1 MSEEPSADATSVASA
16 LLSGRYRVHIDRPLP
31 TLDSPL
37 AKAVEADDPRSPGRA
52 MFALVCDPNLIPRFD
67 VTSQLSRL
75 VRLPMV
81 VPVDAGAIA
90 WPATGGRR
98 FAIVFDFS
106 MGERLVPPGAARFPA
121 WREDRVIR
129 EVVTPLIPA
138 LRELNSRSLHHRAI
152 RADNLFYADSSR
164 TAAVLGECVSVPPG
178 LSQPVL
184 YEPIDAAIARP
195 AGRGP
200 GRVGDDLYNF
210 GVALVVLLS
219 GGNPVPDLD
228 DEEII
233 AEKIRAGTYAALVR
247 HLRLSLQMMEL
258 LRGLL
263 CDDPKDRWTMKDL
276 ELWVGGRH
284 LSPKQPTL
292 PPRAARS
299 IEFAGREYWT
309 RLALS
314 HAMGLNWS
322 DAARLISSGDLEN
335 WLRRSFGDEESAD
348 SIQTLSAFAGGTPE
362 NIDRLISRALMV
374 LEPTFPIRYRR
385 LSARLE
391 GLPQA
396 FAIEYDD
403 DELRPA
409 FEEVLRAKLP
419 QSLLQSQAGPPA
431 EHGPLMKTFDMM
443 SFFVERPLVG
453 QGLERALYES
463 NRPWPCRSPMI
474 ARDGVN
480 DLESILPALERVAQR
495 GGASGEPVDSHI
507 AAFCYTHRKSLSESI
522 MRGLNDR
529 DMAARRL
536 AIIRLLAEVQRATGP
551 SQRYPALSAWI
562 AGLLPPIIESFHNRF
577 FRIQLGQEVER
588 LAGDGSLVDL
598 QFIVDS
604 LTARSADTNGFAEAR
619 REYMDLAQSV
629 AWLES
634 GGLVSRE
641 HVVSKSRQAATFVS
655 ATFSGMAILI
665 LSIAY
670 VI

>member
-1 MSEEPSADATSVASA
+1 MSEEPSADAASVASA
-16 LLSGRYRVHIDRPLP
+16 LLNGRYRIHIDRPLP
-31 TLDSPL
+31 KLDSPL

-52 MFALVCDPNLIPRFD
+52 MFALVCDPNLIPRLD
-67 VTSQLSRL
+67 VTSQLARL
-75 VRLPMV
+75 VRLPLV
-81 VPVDAGAIA
+81 VPADAGAIA

-98 FAIVFDFS
+98 FAIVFDVS
-106 MGERLVPPGAARFPA
+106 MGERIVPPGAARFPA

-138 LRELNSRSLHHRAI
+138 LRELNSRSLWHRAI

-164 TAAVLGECVSVPPG
+164 TSVVLGECVSVPPG

-200 GRVGDDLYNF
+200 GRKGDDLYNF

-219 GGNPVPDLD
+219 GGNPVPDLS
-228 DEEII
+228 DEEMI
-233 AEKIRAGTYAALVR
+233 AAKIRVGTYATLVR
-247 HLRLSLQMMEL
+247 HLCLSLHMMEI

-263 CDDPKDRWTMKDL
+263 CDDPRDRWTMSDL
-276 ELWVGGRH
+276 ELWAGGRH

-292 PPRAARS
+292 PPRAARC

-309 RLALS
+309 RPALC
-314 HAMGLNWS
+314 HAMGQSWS
-322 DAARLISSGDLEN
+322 DAGQLISSGELEN
-335 WLRRSFGDEESAD
+335 WLRRSLVDEESAA
-348 SIQTLSAFAGGTPE
+348 SVQTLSAFAGAAPE
-362 NIDRLISRALMV
+362 NSDRLVSRALMV

-396 FAIEYDD
+396 FAVEYDD

-443 SFFVERPLVG
+443 SFFVERSQVG

-474 ARDGVN
+474 AQDGVN
-480 DLESILPALERVAQR
+480 DLESLLPALERFAHR
-495 GGASGEPVDSHI
+495 GGTSGEPVDRHI
-507 AAFCYTHRKSLSESI
+507 AAFCYAHRKSLSEGI
-522 MRGLNDR
+522 MRDLNKR
-529 DMAARRL
+529 DTAARRL
-536 AIIRLLAEVQRATGP
+536 AMIRLLAEVQRATGP
-551 SQRYPALSAWI
+551 SRRYPSLSAWI
-562 AGLLPPIIESFHNRF
+562 AGLLPPIIESFHNRS
-577 FRIQLGQEVER
+577 FRVQLAREVER
-588 LAGDGSLVDL
+588 LAGKGSLVDL
-598 QFIVDS
+598 EFVMDS

-619 REYMDLAQSV
+619 REYADLEQGV

-634 GGLVSRE
+634 GGLVSRD

-655 ATFSGMAILI
+655 ATLSGLAILI

-670 VI
+670 VF